1 MSTYD
6 ASIANAL
13 VELKSFKESM
23 LTMLESGNLE
33 VMHRALVIVLNL
45 VEQRGKCRE
54 AAIASGLVSFCEAYV
69 VSYHDGKKA
78 NELHFSEGDQEQMAV
93 TVDVAKEVVRQVRE
107 AS

>member
-23 LTMLESGNLE
+23 LTMLECGNLE

-45 VEQRGKCRE
+45 VEQRGKCQE
-54 AAIASGLVSFCEAYV
+54 AAINSGLVSFCEAYV

-78 NELHFSEGDQEQMAV
+78 DELHFSASEQQQMAI
-93 TVDVAKEVVRQVRE
+93 TVDVAKEIVRQAE
-107 AS
+107 GG